1 MGQCWAS
8 RKDQEKRLK
17 IAEMRMLRLGM
28 GITRKDRCRND
39 WVRESF
45 ELADIGDKLA
55 ENRLRWFGHVMR
67 MGDEDVVKEVRA
79 LGMVGKVR
87 KGRPELTWD
96 EVVRNDMK
104 DRGLRKEMV
113 GDRDEWRQA
122 IRIPTLVKSGT

>member
-1 MGQCWAS
+1 M
-8 RKDQEKRLK
+8 
-17 IAEMRMLRLGM
+17 
-28 GITRKDRCRND
+28 
-39 WVRESF
+39 
-45 ELADIGDKLA
+45 
-55 ENRLRWFGHVMR
+55 MR

-122 IRIPTLVKSGT
+122 IRIPTL